1 MFLTLWIVAIALGL
15 FGLHRL
21 ALWMESR
28 GWIYYLK
35 TRASGGALA
44 SAILELQ
51 QIAQPGTR
59 YILEMK
65 HESRAERDDES
76 DPK

>member
-1 MFLTLWIVAIALGL
+1 MLLTLWIAAAALGL

-28 GWIYYLK
+28 GWIYYVK
-35 TRASGGALA
+35 TRASGGALG
-44 SAILELQ
+44 SAFLEIQ
-51 QIAQPGTR
+51 QIVQPEKKYT
-59 YILEMK
+59 LEVK
-65 HESRAERDDES
+65 RESRAERDDES

>member
-1 MFLTLWIVAIALGL
+1 MLLTIWIAAIALGL

-28 GWIYYLK
+28 GWIHYVK

-65 HESRAERDDES
+65 RESRAERDDGS